1 MKKYLILNVF
11 MLCATLSF
19 SQNDVTLGMRIA
31 ALRYPEVGMPQE
43 NLMPVV
49 ASGKIGFVNHDG
61 ELVLPPTYDKERDI
75 ESYRFRDG
83 LMIVKKNGKYGYL
96 NTKLEEVIPCQFE
109 EARPF
114 DDGLAAVKKDK
125 MWGFI
130 DKKGENVIP
139 FGYKRVCSFSF
150 GLAAVVGDQDSI
162 GFIDKFGI
170 IAIPFQ
176 FDNAGQPAF
185 MEDGRCAVKK
195 NGVGVFINK
204 KGEIIGNL
212 SEGDAEPQWSMP
224 TSFQTADA
232 SFAKTSY
239 QLAETP
245 YDDAWPFVD
254 GYSIVMKKEG
264 NEKRF
269 GVVSIK
275 GKEVVPCSY
284 DQISGPFRGPVSYF
298 IIKKSTGY
306 GAYDVDGKE
315 ILPCEYQS
323 IGKEGSQLIMIEKDG
338 KKGFADASGK
348 VVIPCQFEDAR
359 PFNAASVTAVEEKKK
374 DKMVWNFID
383 RTGKVIASPAY
394 DDALAFVNGV
404 CPVQRKGKWGFVN
417 ESLKEISS
425 LKYEYTFSDIREKWS
440 YLRSLP
446 GDPIP
451 VSRAGKYGFIDIR
464 GKEVIKCQYD
474 EALAFRNG
482 LARVKQNGA
491 VIYIDK
497 KGQVVDN
504 QTPANRKSIRQ
515 SMDEQPVVT
524 KEKSGM
530 KALVYEDE
538 TSGKETVT
546 PYIFDDFGANYID
559 GLAPVKVVGK
569 WGLINAK
576 GEIVVPCIYDGVEIS
591 EQGTAIVRV
600 GSKKG
605 FINKMGESL
614 LPLSN
619 VAKVQWIPIRR

>member
-1 MKKYLILNVF
+1 M
-11 MLCATLSF
+11 
-19 SQNDVTLGMRIA
+19 
-31 ALRYPEVGMPQE
+31 
-43 NLMPVV
+43 
-49 ASGKIGFVNHDG
+49 
-61 ELVLPPTYDKERDI
+61 
-75 ESYRFRDG
+75 
-83 LMIVKKNGKYGYL
+83 
-96 NTKLEEVIPCQFE
+96 
-109 EARPF
+109 
-114 DDGLAAVKKDK
+114 
-125 MWGFI
+125 
-130 DKKGENVIP
+130 
-139 FGYKRVCSFSF
+139 
-150 GLAAVVGDQDSI
+150 
-162 GFIDKFGI
+162 
-170 IAIPFQ
+170 
-176 FDNAGQPAF
+176 
-185 MEDGRCAVKK
+185 
-195 NGVGVFINK
+195 
-204 KGEIIGNL
+204 
-212 SEGDAEPQWSMP
+212 
-224 TSFQTADA
+224 
-232 SFAKTSY
+232 
-239 QLAETP
+239 
-245 YDDAWPFVD
+245 
-254 GYSIVMKKEG
+254 
-264 NEKRF
+264 
-269 GVVSIK
+269 
-275 GKEVVPCSY
+275 
-284 DQISGPFRGPVSYF
+284 
-298 IIKKSTGY
+298 
-306 GAYDVDGKE
+306 
-315 ILPCEYQS
+315 
-323 IGKEGSQLIMIEKDG
+323 
-338 KKGFADASGK
+338 
-348 VVIPCQFEDAR
+348 VIPCQFEDAR
-359 PFNAASVTAVEEKKK
+359 PFNASNVTAVEEKKK

-451 VSRAGKYGFIDIR
+451 VSRAGKYGFIDMK

-524 KEKSGM
+524 KEKNGM

-546 PYIFDDFGANYID
+546 PYIFDDFGANYVD

-569 WGLINAK
+569 WGLINGK

-614 LPLSN
+614 LPLSKA
-619 VAKVQWIPIRR
+619 AKVQWIPIRR